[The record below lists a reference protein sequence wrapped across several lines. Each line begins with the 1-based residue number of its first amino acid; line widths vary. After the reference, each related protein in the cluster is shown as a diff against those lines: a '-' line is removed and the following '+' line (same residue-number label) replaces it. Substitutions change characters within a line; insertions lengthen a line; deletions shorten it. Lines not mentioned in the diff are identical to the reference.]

1 MKTIFAIVS
10 MLFLTSLHSFASE
23 RKVLVEVFTNSH
35 CTVCPGAHAAL
46 NSYAAG
52 SPNASRVRYIFYH
65 TLFPYSDD
73 QLAQANTTEPGA
85 RNSYYNGPA
94 STPNTFFDGINQG
107 RTYTSFG
114 TNLDARIAAES
125 PIEIILNGS
134 KDGNAV
140 SVSASLKKTGTI
152 NETDL
157 VVHIVAVENVSY
169 VGRNGVT
176 PQDYV
181 MRKMLTGTA
190 GQSFQFDQS
199 NGAVIASS
207 AILGNVS
214 DISKV
219 GIVVFIQSASTKK
232 VYQSEYI
239 SSAALTGV
247 DKDNHYFPAL
257 FELNQNFPNPF
268 NPETTIR
275 YSVPTLSHVAL
286 SVYDVLGN
294 RVAALVDKRQPAQT
308 YTVSFDG
315 SQFPSG
321 VYFYKLT
328 VNGMS
333 LTRRMV
339 LIK

>member
-1 MKTIFAIVS
+1 MKKNFFAFIILSCISTHVS
-10 MLFLTSLHSFASE
+10 ASE

-35 CTVCPGAHAAL
+35 CTVCPGAHTAL
-46 NSYAAG
+46 NSYLSS
-52 SPNASRVRYIFYH
+52 SPNAGKLRFIFYH
-65 TLFPYSDD
+65 TTFPYSDD
-73 QLAQANTTEPGA
+73 PLSQANTTEPNA
-85 RNSYYNGPA
+85 RNSYYNGPT
-94 STPNTFFDGINQG
+94 STPNTFFDGVNQG
-107 RTYTSFG
+107 RTYSSFAA
-114 TNLDARIAAES
+114 NLDARVAAES
-125 PIEIILNGS
+125 PIEITLNGS
-134 KDGNAV
+134 KNGNAV
-140 SVSASLKKTGTI
+140 SVSVSLKKTGTI

-157 VVHIVAVENVSY
+157 VAHIVAVENVSY